1 MAERMAAQ
9 RMAAQRMAQGYAHS
23 LRLALPLV
31 AALAGAA
38 ALVGDTGR
46 ASAQA
51 ECKGPLRKINV
62 GVSVSP
68 PNVVHTTPYVAKE
81 LGIFAKHCIDA
92 NIIQFDGGE
101 SPAATAAVAQGT
113 AISNVND
120 VSIGRGMKAHQL
132 WGLAPRP
139 PQVYAVAE
147 NIKTAADLKG
157 KRLSAA
163 GGGVGSFNWRMGREV
178 LRSAGLDVADAQF
191 ISQGTAGRLPG
202 LVAGQLDAVALHPED
217 MYLAMKQKPGLHALI
232 SISDLLPLYMFNA
245 YGAAD
250 DFVARD
256 RALIRDTLAAM
267 IETNRLIYREKD
279 KVVPI
284 MVKATQKPR
293 DAVEFAW
300 DSLTKSCVWGVNEG
314 FDPKRT
320 EFTVAMDVAAGDID
334 AAKKPSFDQVVDM
347 KLASEA
353 VEAAGGRVTIGN
365 CKD

>member
-1 MAERMAAQ
+1 MPEGCRWIV
-9 RMAAQRMAQGYAHS
+9 
-23 LRLALPLV
+23 ALPLI
-31 AALAGAA
+31 AAGALFYA
-38 ALVGDTGR
+38 AP
-46 ASAQA
+46 AAAQVD
-51 ECKGPLRKINV
+51 CKGPPRKINV

-68 PNVVHTTPYVAKE
+68 PNVVHTTPYIAKE

-101 SPAATAAVAQGT
+101 SPAATAAVSQGS

-120 VSIGRGMKAHQL
+120 VAIGRGMKAKQF

-139 PQVYAVAE
+139 PQVYAVGE

-217 MYLAMKQKPGLHALI
+217 MYLAMKQKPGIHTLI
-232 SISDLLPLYMFNA
+232 SIADLMPLYMFNA
-245 YGAAD
+245 YGGSTEWL
-250 DFVARD
+250 ARD
-256 RALIRDTLAAM
+256 RALIRDALAAM

-284 MVKATQKPR
+284 MVKATQKPQ

-300 DSLTKSCVWGVNEG
+300 DSLTKNCVWGVNEG

-320 EFTVAMDVAAGDID
+320 EFTVSMDVAAGDIE
-334 AAKKPSFDQVVDM
+334 AAKKPSFEQVVDM
-347 KLASEA
+347 ALAGEA
-353 VEAAGGRVTIGN
+353 VEAAGGRVAIGN

>member
-1 MAERMAAQ
+1 MPEGFGCRWI
-9 RMAAQRMAQGYAHS
+9 
-23 LRLALPLV
+23 
-31 AALAGAA
+31 AALIAAAALLCDAGMTGAA
-38 ALVGDTGR
+38 A
-46 ASAQA
+46 QA
-51 ECKGPLRKINV
+51 DCKGPPRKINV
-62 GVSVSP
+62 GVAVSP
-68 PNVVHTTPYVAKE
+68 PNVVHTTPYIAKE

-101 SPAATAAVAQGT
+101 SPAATAAVSQGS

-120 VSIGRGMKAHQL
+120 VAIGRGMKAKQL

-139 PQVYAVAE
+139 PQVYAVGE
-147 NIKTAADLKG
+147 NIKTAGDLKG

-217 MYLAMKQKPGLHALI
+217 MYLAMKQKPGIHALT
-232 SISDLLPLYMFNA
+232 SIADLLPLYMFNA
-245 YGAAD
+245 YGGSTEW
-250 DFVARD
+250 VARD

-284 MVKATQKPR
+284 MVKATQKPQ

-300 DSLTKSCVWGVNEG
+300 DSLTRNCVWGVNEG

-320 EFTVAMDVAAGDID
+320 EFTVNMDVAAGDIEAD
-334 AAKKPSFDQVVDM
+334 KKPSFEQVVDM
-347 KLASEA
+347 SLAKEA

>member
-1 MAERMAAQ
+1 MPQGFARSSIAVLICGTVWLAAGVTS
-9 RMAAQRMAQGYAHS
+9 A
-23 LRLALPLV
+23 
-31 AALAGAA
+31 
-38 ALVGDTGR
+38 D
-46 ASAQA
+46 AQA
-51 ECKGPLRKINV
+51 NCQGGLRKINV
-62 GVSVSP
+62 GVAVSP

-81 LGIFAKHCIDA
+81 LGLFAKHCVDA

-120 VSIGRGMKAHQL
+120 VAIGRGMKARQL

-147 NIKTAADLKG
+147 SIKTAADLKG

-178 LRSAGLDVADAQF
+178 LRSANLDVADVQF

-217 MYLAMKQKPGLHALI
+217 MYLAMKQKPGLHALT

-245 YGAAD
+245 YGGSN
-250 DFVARD
+250 DFVGRD
-256 RALIRDTLAAM
+256 RALIRDALAAM
-267 IETNRLIYREKD
+267 IEANRLIYRDKD
-279 KVVPI
+279 KVLPI
-284 MVKATQKPR
+284 MVKATQKPQ

-300 DSLTKSCVWGVNEG
+300 DSLTKGCIWAVNEG

-320 EFTVAMDVAAGDID
+320 EFTVNMDVAAGDIE
-334 AAKKPSFDQVVDM
+334 AARKPGFDQVVDM
-347 KLASEA
+347 SVAREA

>member
-1 MAERMAAQ
+1 ML
-9 RMAAQRMAQGYAHS
+9 QGFGLGA
-23 LRLALPLV
+23 V
-31 AALAGAA
+31 AALICGAVCLGAGVAA
-38 ALVGDTGR
+38 AH
-46 ASAQA
+46 AQA
-51 ECKGPLRKINV
+51 NCEGGLRKINV
-62 GVSVSP
+62 GVAVSP

-81 LGIFAKHCIDA
+81 LGLFAKHCVEA

-120 VSIGRGMKAHQL
+120 VAIGRGMKARQL

-147 NIKTAADLKG
+147 GIKTAADLKG

-178 LRSAGLDVADAQF
+178 LRSAHLDVADVQF

-217 MYLAMKQKPGLHALI
+217 MYLAMRQKPGLHALI

-245 YGAAD
+245 YGASN

-267 IETNRLIYREKD
+267 IEANRLIYRD
-279 KVVPI
+279 KQKVLPI
-284 MVKATQKPR
+284 MVKATQKPQ

-300 DSLTKSCVWGVNEG
+300 DSLTKNCIWGVNEG

-320 EFTVAMDVAAGDID
+320 EFTVNMDVAAGDIE
-334 AAKKPSFDQVVDM
+334 AARKPSFDQVVDVSM
-347 KLASEA
+347 ARESI
-353 VEAAGGRVTIGN
+353 EAAGGRVTIGS

>member
-1 MAERMAAQ
+1 LKAKEMAMPQRYGRWMIVLICGAAWLGAGIVSAAAQ
-9 RMAAQRMAQGYAHS
+9 A
-23 LRLALPLV
+23 
-31 AALAGAA
+31 
-38 ALVGDTGR
+38 D
-46 ASAQA
+46 
-51 ECKGPLRKINV
+51 CKGGVRKINV
-62 GVSVSP
+62 GVAVSP

-81 LGIFAKHCIDA
+81 LGLFAKHCIDA

-120 VSIGRGMKAHQL
+120 VAIGRGMKARQL

-139 PQVYAVAE
+139 PQVYAVGE
-147 NIKTAADLKG
+147 NIKSAADLKG

-163 GGGVGSFNWRMGREV
+163 GGGVGSFNWRMGRQV

-217 MYLAMKQKPGLHALI
+217 IYLAMKQKPGIHSLI
-232 SISDLLPLYMFNA
+232 AISDLLPLYMFNA
-245 YGAAD
+245 YGGAN

-256 RALIRDTLAAM
+256 RALLRDTVAAM

-284 MVKATQKPR
+284 MVKATQKPQ

-300 DSLTKSCVWGVNEG
+300 DSLTKNCIWSVNEG

-320 EFTVAMDVAAGDID
+320 EFTVNMDVMAGDID

-347 KLASEA
+347 SIAREA

>member
-1 MAERMAAQ
+1 MA
-9 RMAAQRMAQGYAHS
+9 G
-23 LRLALPLV
+23 V
-31 AALAGAA
+31 AP
-38 ALVGDTGR
+38 

-51 ECKGPLRKINV
+51 DCKGGLRKINV

-81 LGIFAKHCIDA
+81 FGLFAKHCIDA

-101 SPAATAAVAQGT
+101 SPAATAAVSQGT
-113 AISNVND
+113 ALANVND
-120 VSIGRGMKAHQL
+120 VAIGRGMKARQF

-139 PQVYAVAE
+139 PQVYAVSAE
-147 NIKTAADLKG
+147 IKTAADLKG
-157 KRLSAA
+157 RRLSAA

-178 LRSAGLDVADAQF
+178 LRSANLDVADAQF

-202 LVAGQLDAVALHPED
+202 LLAGQLDGVALHPED
-217 MYLAMKQKPGLHALI
+217 MYLAMKQKPGVHNLI
-232 SISDLLPLYMFNA
+232 SISDLLPYYMFNA
-245 YGAAD
+245 YGGSIEWLM
-250 DFVARD
+250 RD

-267 IETNRLIYREKD
+267 LEGNRMIYREKD

-284 MVKATQKPR
+284 MVKATQKPQ

-300 DSLTKSCVWGVNEG
+300 DSLTKNCIWGVNEG

-320 EFTVAMDVAAGDID
+320 EFTVDMDVKAGDIE
-334 AAKKPSFDQVVDM
+334 ASKRPGFDQVVDM
-347 KLASEA
+347 SIAKEA
-353 VEAAGGRVTIGN
+353 VEAAGGRVTIGS

>member
-1 MAERMAAQ
+1 MSQTFA
-9 RMAAQRMAQGYAHS
+9 S
-23 LRLALPLV
+23 RLSIALPLI
-31 AALAGAA
+31 AMALACANMSAA
-38 ALVGDTGR
+38 AEDCEG
-46 ASAQA
+46 A
-51 ECKGPLRKINV
+51 PRKINV

-81 LGIFAKHCIDA
+81 LGIFARHCIDA

-101 SPAATAAVAQGT
+101 SPAATAAVSQGT

-120 VSIGRGMKAHQL
+120 VAIGRGMKAKQL

-139 PQVYAVAE
+139 PQVYAVGE

-202 LVAGQLDAVALHPED
+202 LVAGQLDGVALHPED
-217 MYLAMKQKPGLHALI
+217 IYLAMKQKPGIHALVAI
-232 SISDLLPLYMFNA
+232 ADLLPLYMFNA
-245 YGAAD
+245 YGGSID
-250 DFVARD
+250 WVARD

-284 MVKATQKPR
+284 MVKATQKPQ
-293 DAVEFAW
+293 DAVESAW
-300 DSLTKSCVWGVNEG
+300 DFLTKNCIWGVNEG
-314 FDPKRT
+314 FDQKRT
-320 EFTVAMDVAAGDID
+320 EFTVNMDVNAGDIE
-334 AAKKPSFDQVVDM
+334 AAKKPSFEQVVDLSIA
-347 KLASEA
+347 KEA
-353 VEAAGGRVTIGN
+353 VEAAGGRVTIGS
-365 CKD
+365 CTQ

>member
-1 MAERMAAQ
+1 MSRFWP
-9 RMAAQRMAQGYAHS
+9 RCN
-23 LRLALPLV
+23 LALPLIAV
-31 AALAGAA
+31 SLSFGTAPALA
-38 ALVGDTGR
+38 
-46 ASAQA
+46 QA
-51 ECKGPLRKINV
+51 DCKGALRKINV

-92 NIIQFDGGE
+92 SIIQFDGGE

-113 AISNVND
+113 ALANVND
-120 VSIGRGMKAHQL
+120 VAIGRGMKARQF

-147 NIKTAADLKG
+147 SIKSAADLKG

-178 LRSAGLDVADAQF
+178 LRTVGLDVSDAQF

-202 LVAGQLDAVALHPED
+202 LVAGQLDGVALHPED
-217 MYLAMKQKPGLHALI
+217 MYLAMKQKPGVHSLI
-232 SISDLLPLYMFNA
+232 SIAELLPFYMFNA
-245 YGAAD
+245 YGGATEWLM
-250 DFVARD
+250 RD

-267 IETNRLIYREKD
+267 IEANRLIYREKG

-284 MVKATQKPR
+284 MVKATQKPQ

-300 DSLTKSCVWGVNEG
+300 DFLTKNCIWGVNQG
-314 FDPKRT
+314 FDKKRT
-320 EFTVAMDVAAGDID
+320 EFTVDMDVNAGDIE

-347 KLASEA
+347 SLASEA

>member
-1 MAERMAAQ
+1 MV
-9 RMAAQRMAQGYAHS
+9 
-23 LRLALPLV
+23 ALPL
-31 AALAGAA
+31 LAA
-38 ALVGDTGR
+38 AVLLGDAGTTP
-46 ASAQA
+46 AAAQA
-51 ECKGPLRKINV
+51 DCKGPPRKINV

-68 PNVVHTTPYVAKE
+68 PNVVHTTPYVAQA
-81 LGIFAKHCIDA
+81 LGLFAKHCIDA

-120 VSIGRGMKAHQL
+120 VSIGRGMKARQL

-147 NIKTAADLKG
+147 SVKTAADLKG
-157 KRLSAA
+157 KRMSAA

-202 LVAGQLDAVALHPED
+202 LVAGQLDGVALHPED
-217 MYLAMKQKPGLHALI
+217 MYLAMKQKPGIHTLV
-232 SISDLLPLYMFNA
+232 SIADLLPLYMFNA
-245 YGAAD
+245 YGASTD
-250 DFVARD
+250 WLARD

-279 KVVPI
+279 KVIPI
-284 MVKATQKPR
+284 MVKATQKPQ

-300 DSLTKSCVWGVNEG
+300 DSLTKNCIWGVNAG

-320 EFTVAMDVAAGDID
+320 EFTVNMDVAAGDID
-334 AAKKPSFDQVVDM
+334 AAKKPGFDQVVDM
-347 KLASEA
+347 AFATEA

>member
-1 MAERMAAQ
+1 MLQTFASRSSVAL
-9 RMAAQRMAQGYAHS
+9 S
-23 LRLALPLV
+23 LIALSLACSLGP
-31 AALAGAA
+31 AA
-38 ALVGDTGR
+38 AEAD
-46 ASAQA
+46 
-51 ECKGPLRKINV
+51 CKGAPRKINV

-113 AISNVND
+113 ALANVND
-120 VSIGRGMKAHQL
+120 VAIGRGMKARQF

-147 NIKTAADLKG
+147 AIKTAADLKG

-178 LRSAGLDVADAQF
+178 LRTAGLDVADAQF

-202 LVAGQLDAVALHPED
+202 LVAGQLDGVALHPED
-217 MYLAMKQKPGLHALI
+217 MYLAMKQKPGVHSLI
-232 SISDLLPLYMFNA
+232 SIADLLPLYMFNA
-245 YGAAD
+245 YGGSTEWLM
-250 DFVARD
+250 RD
-256 RALIRDTLAAM
+256 RPLIRDTLAAM
-267 IETNRLIYREKD
+267 IEADRLIYREKD

-284 MVKATQKPR
+284 MVKATQKPQ

-300 DSLTKSCVWGVNEG
+300 DFLTKNCIWGVNEG
-314 FDPKRT
+314 FDKKRT
-320 EFTVAMDVAAGDID
+320 EFTVNMDVNAGDIE
-334 AAKKPSFDQVVDM
+334 ASKRPSFDQVVDLSIA
-347 KLASEA
+347 KEA
-353 VEAAGGRVTIGN
+353 VEAAGGRTTIGSCN
-365 CKD
+365 Q

>member
-1 MAERMAAQ
+1 MSQIFAR
-9 RMAAQRMAQGYAHS
+9 RFGF
-23 LRLALPLV
+23 ALPLI
-31 AALAGAA
+31 ACALACGLAPAA
-38 ALVGDTGR
+38 AED
-46 ASAQA
+46 
-51 ECKGPLRKINV
+51 CKGAPRKINV

-113 AISNVND
+113 AIANVND
-120 VSIGRGMKAHQL
+120 VAIGRGMKARQF

-147 NIKTAADLKG
+147 NVKTAADLKG

-178 LRSAGLDVADAQF
+178 LRSAGLDVSDAQF

-202 LVAGQLDAVALHPED
+202 LVAGQLDGVALHPED
-217 MYLAMKQKPGLHALI
+217 MYLATKQKPGIHSLI

-245 YGAAD
+245 YGGSTEWLT
-250 DFVARD
+250 RD
-256 RALIRDTLAAM
+256 RALIRDALAAM
-267 IETNRLIYREKD
+267 IEANRVIFREKD

-284 MVKATQKPR
+284 IVKATQKPQ
-293 DAVEFAW
+293 DSVEYAW
-300 DSLTKSCVWGVNEG
+300 DFLTKNCVWSVNEG
-314 FDPKRT
+314 FDQKRT
-320 EFTVAMDVAAGDID
+320 DFTVNMDVNAGDIE
-334 AAKKPSFDQVVDM
+334 AAKKPSFEQVVDLSIA
-347 KLASEA
+347 KEA

-365 CKD
+365 CTQ

>member
-1 MAERMAAQ
+1 MSEGLRFRRVLVLAAAGALLGAAGVTPAAAQ
-9 RMAAQRMAQGYAHS
+9 A
-23 LRLALPLV
+23 
-31 AALAGAA
+31 
-38 ALVGDTGR
+38 D
-46 ASAQA
+46 
-51 ECKGPLRKINV
+51 CKGQLRKINI

-101 SPAATAAVAQGT
+101 SPASTAAVAQGT
-113 AISNVND
+113 AIANISD
-120 VSIGRGMKAHQL
+120 VAIGRGMKAKQI

-139 PQVYAVAE
+139 PQVYAVGE
-147 NIKTAADLKG
+147 TIKTAADLKG

-178 LRSAGLDVADAQF
+178 LRTAGLDVSDAQF

-217 MYLAMKQKPGLHALI
+217 MYLAMKQKPGIHSLI
-232 SISDLLPLYMFNA
+232 AIADLLPLYMFNA
-245 YGAAD
+245 YGASTD
-250 DFVARD
+250 WIARD
-256 RALIRDTLAAM
+256 RPLLRDTIAAM
-267 IETNRLIYREKD
+267 IETNRLIYRERD

-284 MVKATQKPR
+284 MVKATTKPQ
-293 DAVEFAW
+293 DAVEYAW
-300 DSLTKSCVWGVNEG
+300 ESLTKNCIWGVNEG

-320 EFTVAMDVAAGDID
+320 EFTVDMDVAAGDIE
-334 AAKKPSFDQVVDM
+334 AAKKPGFDQVVDLS
-347 KLASEA
+347 LAKEA

-365 CKD
+365 CTE

>member
-1 MAERMAAQ
+1 MP
-9 RMAAQRMAQGYAHS
+9 QGCG
-23 LRLALPLV
+23 RRWIVALV
-31 AALAGAA
+31 AGAA
-38 ALVGDTGR
+38 LLGD
-46 ASAQA
+46 ASVAAAQVD
-51 ECKGPLRKINV
+51 CKAGLRKINV
-62 GVSVSP
+62 GVAVSP

-81 LGIFAKHCIDA
+81 LGLFAKHCIDA

-101 SPAATAAVAQGT
+101 SPAATAAVSQGT

-120 VSIGRGMKAHQL
+120 VAIGRGMKARQL

-139 PQVYAVAE
+139 PQVYAVGE
-147 NIKTAADLKG
+147 SIKTASDLKG

-217 MYLAMKQKPGLHALI
+217 MYLAMKQKPGIHTLT
-232 SISDLLPLYMFNA
+232 SIADLLPLYMFNA
-245 YGAAD
+245 YGGSND
-250 DFVARD
+250 WVARD
-256 RALIRDTLAAM
+256 RALIRDALAAM

-284 MVKATQKPR
+284 MVKATQKPQ

-300 DSLTKSCVWGVNEG
+300 DSLTKSCIWGVNEG

-320 EFTVAMDVAAGDID
+320 EFTVNMDVTAGDIE
-334 AAKKPSFDQVVDM
+334 AAKKPGFDQVVDM
-347 KLASEA
+347 SLATEA

>member
-1 MAERMAAQ
+1 MPQGFARSSIAVLICGTVWLAAGVTS
-9 RMAAQRMAQGYAHS
+9 A
-23 LRLALPLV
+23 
-31 AALAGAA
+31 
-38 ALVGDTGR
+38 D
-46 ASAQA
+46 AQA
-51 ECKGPLRKINV
+51 NCQGGLRKINV
-62 GVSVSP
+62 GVAVSP

-81 LGIFAKHCIDA
+81 LGLFAKHCVDA

-101 SPAATAAVAQGT
+101 SPAATAAVAQGS
-113 AISNVND
+113 AISNVTD
-120 VSIGRGMKAHQL
+120 VAIGRGMKAKQL

-147 NIKTAADLKG
+147 SIKTAADLKG

-178 LRSAGLDVADAQF
+178 LRSANLDVADVQF

-217 MYLAMKQKPGLHALI
+217 MYLAMKQKPGLHALT

-245 YGAAD
+245 YGGSN
-250 DFVARD
+250 DFVGRD
-256 RALIRDTLAAM
+256 RALIRDALAAM
-267 IETNRLIYREKD
+267 IEANRLIYRDKD
-279 KVVPI
+279 KVLPI
-284 MVKATQKPR
+284 MVKATQKPQ

-300 DSLTKSCVWGVNEG
+300 DSLTKSCIWGVNEG

-320 EFTVAMDVAAGDID
+320 EFTVNMDVAAGDIE
-334 AAKKPSFDQVVDM
+334 AARKPGFDQVVDM
-347 KLASEA
+347 SVAREA

>member
-1 MAERMAAQ
+1 MPEGFGCRWIAVLIA
-9 RMAAQRMAQGYAHS
+9 
-23 LRLALPLV
+23 
-31 AALAGAA
+31 AA
-38 ALVGDTGR
+38 ALCDAGM
-46 ASAQA
+46 APAAAQA
-51 ECKGPLRKINV
+51 DCKGPLRKINI

-68 PNVVHTTPYVAKE
+68 PNVVHTTPYIAKE

-101 SPAATAAVAQGT
+101 SPAATAAISQGS

-120 VSIGRGMKAHQL
+120 VAIGRGMKAKQF

-139 PQVYAVAE
+139 PQVYAVGE

-217 MYLAMKQKPGLHALI
+217 MYLAMKQKPGIHTLV
-232 SISDLLPLYMFNA
+232 SIAELMPLYMFNA
-245 YGAAD
+245 YGGSTEWLT
-250 DFVARD
+250 RD
-256 RALIRDTLAAM
+256 RALIRDALAAM

-284 MVKATQKPR
+284 MVKATQKPQ

-300 DSLTKSCVWGVNEG
+300 DSLTKNCIWSVNEG

-320 EFTVAMDVAAGDID
+320 EFTVNMDVAAGDIE
-334 AAKKPSFDQVVDM
+334 AAKRPGFDQVVDM
-347 KLASEA
+347 ALAGEA
-353 VEAAGGRVTIGN
+353 VKAAGGRVTIGN
-365 CKD
+365 CKE

>member
-1 MAERMAAQ
+1 MP
-9 RMAAQRMAQGYAHS
+9 QGFARTS
-23 LRLALPLV
+23 I
-31 AALAGAA
+31 AALICGAVWLAAGVTAAGA
-38 ALVGDTGR
+38 
-46 ASAQA
+46 QA
-51 ECKGPLRKINV
+51 NCQGGLRKINV
-62 GVSVSP
+62 GVAVSP

-81 LGIFAKHCIDA
+81 LGLFAKHCVDA

-120 VSIGRGMKAHQL
+120 VAIGRGMKARQL

-147 NIKTAADLKG
+147 SIKSAADLKG

-178 LRSAGLDVADAQF
+178 LRSANLDVADVQF

-217 MYLAMKQKPGLHALI
+217 MYLAMKQKPGLHALT

-245 YGAAD
+245 YGGSN
-250 DFVARD
+250 DFVGRD
-256 RALIRDTLAAM
+256 RALIRDALAAM
-267 IETNRLIYREKD
+267 IEANRLIYRDKD
-279 KVVPI
+279 KVLPI
-284 MVKATQKPR
+284 MVKATQKPQ

-300 DSLTKSCVWGVNEG
+300 DSLTKGCIWAVNEG

-320 EFTVAMDVAAGDID
+320 EFTVNMDVAAGDIE
-334 AAKKPSFDQVVDM
+334 AARKPAFDQVVDM
-347 KLASEA
+347 SVAREA

>member
-1 MAERMAAQ
+1 MP
-9 RMAAQRMAQGYAHS
+9 QGCGRSWIVPLS
-23 LRLALPLV
+23 LFA
-31 AALAGAA
+31 AA
-38 ALVGDTGR
+38 ALMCDAGM
-46 ASAQA
+46 APAAAQA
-51 ECKGPLRKINV
+51 DCKGALRKINV

-101 SPAATAAVAQGT
+101 SPAATAAVAQGS

-120 VSIGRGMKAHQL
+120 VAIGRGMKAKQF

-139 PQVYAVAE
+139 PQVYAVGE

-217 MYLAMKQKPGLHALI
+217 MYLAMKQKPGLHSLI
-232 SISDLLPLYMFNA
+232 SIADLMPLYMFNA
-245 YGAAD
+245 YGGSTEWL
-250 DFVARD
+250 ARD
-256 RALIRDTLAAM
+256 RALIRDALAAM

-284 MVKATQKPR
+284 MVKATQKPQ

-300 DSLTKSCVWGVNEG
+300 DSLTKNCVWGVNEG

-320 EFTVAMDVAAGDID
+320 EFTVNMDVAAGDIE

-347 KLASEA
+347 SLATEA
-353 VEAAGGRVTIGN
+353 VEAAGGRVVIGN

>member
-1 MAERMAAQ
+1 ML
-9 RMAAQRMAQGYAHS
+9 QGFGLGA
-23 LRLALPLV
+23 V
-31 AALAGAA
+31 AALICGAVCLGAGVTAA
-38 ALVGDTGR
+38 H
-46 ASAQA
+46 AQA
-51 ECKGPLRKINV
+51 NCEGGLRKINV
-62 GVSVSP
+62 GVAVSP

-81 LGIFAKHCIDA
+81 LGLFAKHCVEA

-120 VSIGRGMKAHQL
+120 VAIGRGMKARQL

-147 NIKTAADLKG
+147 GIKTAADLKG

-178 LRSAGLDVADAQF
+178 LRSAHLDVADVQF

-217 MYLAMKQKPGLHALI
+217 MYLAMRQKPGLHALI

-245 YGAAD
+245 YGASN

-267 IETNRLIYREKD
+267 IEANRLIYRDKEK
-279 KVVPI
+279 VLPV
-284 MVKATQKPR
+284 MVKATQKPQ

-300 DSLTKSCVWGVNEG
+300 DSLTKNCIWGVNEG

-320 EFTVAMDVAAGDID
+320 EFTVNMDVAAGDIE
-334 AAKKPSFDQVVDM
+334 AARKPSFDQVVDVSM
-347 KLASEA
+347 ARESI
-353 VEAAGGRVTIGN
+353 EAAGGRVTIGS

>member
-1 MAERMAAQ
+1 MFQTFASRLSIAL
-9 RMAAQRMAQGYAHS
+9 S
-23 LRLALPLV
+23 LIVMTFACGLAP
-31 AALAGAA
+31 
-38 ALVGDTGR
+38 

-51 ECKGPLRKINV
+51 DCKGGLRKINV

-81 LGIFAKHCIDA
+81 LGIFAKHCVDA

-113 AISNVND
+113 AIANVND
-120 VSIGRGMKAHQL
+120 VSIGRGMKARQF

-147 NIKTAADLKG
+147 GIKTAADLTG

-178 LRSAGLDVADAQF
+178 LRSAGLDVSDAQF

-202 LVAGQLDAVALHPED
+202 LVAGQLDGVALHPED
-217 MYLAMKQKPGLHALI
+217 MYLAKKRKPGIHSLI
-232 SISDLLPLYMFNA
+232 SIADLLPLYMFNA
-245 YGAAD
+245 YGGSTEWLM
-250 DFVARD
+250 RD
-256 RALIRDTLAAM
+256 RPLIRDTLAAM
-267 IETNRLIYREKD
+267 IEANRLIYREKD

-284 MVKATQKPR
+284 MVKATQKPQ

-300 DSLTKSCVWGVNEG
+300 DFLTKNCIWGVNEG
-314 FDPKRT
+314 FDKKRT
-320 EFTVAMDVAAGDID
+320 EFTVNMDVNAGDIE
-334 AAKKPSFDQVVDM
+334 ASKRPSFDQVVDLSIA
-347 KLASEA
+347 KEA

-365 CKD
+365 CTQ